1 MTLQSCWAYIGWS
14 SLPIVFADAS
24 LYTTLG
30 WSGFHCMPPT
40 HNNAGMGAYNR
51 MPGDSV
57 HNYQAADFVP
67 GFRWSL
73 LVLRHSIRAPLMAHL
88 TTKRKIVSC
97 KHQAPTLQPSC
108 SQGFRE
114 NAVNRYPCLCTCMPT
129 ILQQRLLDILPW
141 QCMLIFC
148 ATGWWELREVMTPH
162 PLTATLA
169 SSRSREGGSGW
180 QPRLLSYHH
189 TPSHSSI
196 RGFLSQQWNIISTHL
211 FNASFLSNP
220 DKVRVAEMVFINPS
234 SYSLAWINQSMN
246 CLYLN

>member
-1 MTLQSCWAYIGWS
+1 MQQTYFKIQGQIKNWKYWFIFVTLQSCWAYIGWS
-14 SLPIVFADAS
+14 SLSIVFADASLYTTLKS

-40 HNNAGMGAYNR
+40 HNNAGMGAHSR

-97 KHQAPTLQPSC
+97 KHPGSKPSNPPVLKALGKTLWI
-108 SQGFRE
+108 GIH
-114 NAVNRYPCLCTCMPT
+114 AMACMPKN
-129 ILQQRLLDILPW
+129 LQERLLDILSW

-196 RGFLSQQWNIISTHL
+196 RGFLSYLHREI
-211 FNASFLSNP
+211 LSQLI
-220 DKVRVAEMVFINPS
+220 F
-234 SYSLAWINQSMN
+234 
-246 CLYLN
+246 